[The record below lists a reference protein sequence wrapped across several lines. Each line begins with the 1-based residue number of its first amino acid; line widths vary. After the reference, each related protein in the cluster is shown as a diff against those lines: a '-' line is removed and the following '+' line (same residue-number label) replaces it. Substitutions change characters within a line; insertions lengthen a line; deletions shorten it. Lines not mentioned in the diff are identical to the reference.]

1 MAKSS
6 ENYRCSECG
15 WQTGKWV
22 GRCGE
27 CQAWSTVTAGPPP
40 AVRRTGGRVVPRSV
54 AMPITAV
61 DAESARAVTS
71 GVPELD
77 RVLGGGLVSGAVVL
91 LAGEPGVG
99 KSTLLLEVAAQMA
112 RTGARVLY
120 VSGEESAAQ
129 VRLRA
134 ERVDALV
141 DTLYMAAET
150 DLAAVAE
157 HVETVDPALLIVD
170 SVQTISTENAEGAAG
185 GVSQVRE
192 VAGGLT
198 RLAKDRAMTTVLVGH
213 VTKDGHIAGPRLLEH
228 LVDVVLHFEGERGG
242 RLRMVRGVKNRYGP
256 SDEVACFELCED
268 GIVGLPDP
276 SGLFVSRVPA
286 PVPGQCVTVT
296 VEGRRALVVEV
307 QALVGKCAGQS
318 ARRTVSGLESS
329 RVALTLAVLERRAG
343 VRLWDQDVY
352 ASTVGGVKLTDPTA
366 DLALAL
372 AVASAEADRPLP
384 GDLVA
389 LGEIGLT
396 GEIRPVR
403 GVALRLAEAARLG
416 FRRAIVPAGSGVEA
430 PHGMQVLEA
439 STLDMA
445 WSAASS
451 QRKASES
458 RRLTP
463 VG

>member
-1 MAKSS
+1 MAKAS
-6 ENYRCSECG
+6 ESYRCSECG
-15 WQTGKWV
+15 WQTSKWV

-27 CQAWSTVTAGPPP
+27 CQAWSTVAAARPVS
-40 AVRRTGGRVVPRSV
+40 VRRTGGRVIPRST
-54 AMPITAV
+54 ATPITMVTAE
-61 DAESARAVTS
+61 DARSVTS

-77 RVLGGGLVSGAVVL
+77 RVLGGGLVAGAVVL

-99 KSTLLLEVAAQMA
+99 KSTLLLEVAAQVA
-112 RTGARVLY
+112 RTGATVLY

-150 DLAAVAE
+150 DLAAIAE
-157 HVETVDPALLIVD
+157 HVEAISPSLLIVD
-170 SVQTISTENAEGAAG
+170 SVQTISSENAEGAAG

-192 VAGGLT
+192 VASGVT

-213 VTKDGHIAGPRLLEH
+213 VTKEGSIAGPRLLEH

-268 GIVGLPDP
+268 GIVGLADP
-276 SGLFVSRVPA
+276 SGLFVSRSPA

-307 QALVGKCAGQS
+307 QALVGKTMS
-318 ARRTVSGLESS
+318 PNPRRTCSGLESS
-329 RVALTLAVLERRAG
+329 RVALLLAVLQRRAG
-343 VRLWDQDVY
+343 VQLHDQDVY
-352 ASTVGGVKLTDPTA
+352 ASTVGGVRLTDPTA

-372 AVASAEADRPLP
+372 AVAGAAADRPLP

-403 GVALRLAEAARLG
+403 GVGLRLAEAARLG
-416 FRRAIVPAGSGVEA
+416 FRRAIVPAGSGVDA
-430 PHGMQVLEA
+430 PPGMQVREV
-439 STLDMA
+439 STLAMA
-445 WSAASS
+445 WAAATN
-451 QRKASES
+451 QRDAGEQ
-458 RRLTP
+458 RRLHP

>member
-1 MAKSS
+1 VA
-6 ENYRCSECG
+6 
-15 WQTGKWV
+15 
-22 GRCGE
+22 
-27 CQAWSTVTAGPPP
+27 
-40 AVRRTGGRVVPRSV
+40 AVAAPVLRRTGGRVVPRSS
-54 AMPITAV
+54 ALPISQV
-61 DAESARAVTS
+61 SAELARSSPS

-77 RVLGGGLVSGAVVL
+77 RVLGGGLVAGAVVL

-99 KSTLLLEVAAQMA
+99 KSTLLLEVAAQA
-112 RTGARVLY
+112 AKAGATVLY

-141 DTLYMAAET
+141 DTLYLAAET

-157 HVETVDPALLIVD
+157 HVDTVSPSLLIVD
-170 SVQTISTENAEGAAG
+170 SVQTISTDAAEGAAG
-185 GVSQVRE
+185 GVAQVRE

-213 VTKDGHIAGPRLLEH
+213 VTKDGAIAGPRLLEH

-256 SDEVACFELCED
+256 ADEVACFELTED

-296 VEGRRALVVEV
+296 VEGRRALVVEL
-307 QALVGKCAGQS
+307 QALVGSMVGQTP
-318 ARRTVSGLESS
+318 RRTVSGLESN

-343 VRLWDQDVY
+343 VRLANQDVY
-352 ASTVGGVKLTDPTA
+352 ASTVGGVRLTDPTA

-372 AVASAEADRPLP
+372 AVAGAAADRPLP

-403 GVALRLAEAARLG
+403 GVRLRLAEAARLG
-416 FRRAIVPAGSGVEA
+416 FRRAIVPAGSGSEA
-430 PHGMQVLEA
+430 PAGMQVREV
-439 STLDMA
+439 STLAMA
-445 WSAASS
+445 WAAATTGREAPE
-451 QRKASES
+451 Q
-458 RRLTP
+458 RRLSP

>member
-1 MAKSS
+1 MAKTT
-6 ENYRCSECG
+6 EQYRCGECG
-15 WQTGKWV
+15 WQASKWV
-22 GRCGE
+22 GRCGG
-27 CQAWSTVTAGPPP
+27 CQGWSTVAAVAPSV
-40 AVRRTGGRVVPRSV
+40 VRRTGGRVVPRSV
-54 AMPITAV
+54 VQPISQV
-61 DAESARAVTS
+61 SAELARSVPS

-77 RVLGGGLVSGAVVL
+77 RVLGGGLVAGAVVL

-99 KSTLLLEVAAQMA
+99 KSTLLLEVAAQVA
-112 RTGARVLY
+112 RTGASVLY

-141 DTLYMAAET
+141 DTLFLAAEQ
-150 DLAAVAE
+150 DLAALAE
-157 HVETVDPALLIVD
+157 HVDTVAPSLLIVD
-170 SVQTISTENAEGAAG
+170 SVQTITSENAEGSAG

-192 VAGGLT
+192 VAAGVT

-213 VTKDGHIAGPRLLEH
+213 VTKDGAIAGPRLLEH

-256 SDEVACFELCED
+256 ADEVACFELLED
-268 GIVGLPDP
+268 GIVGLADP

-296 VEGRRALVVEV
+296 MEGKRALVVEV
-307 QALVGKCAGQS
+307 QALVGTSVGQNP
-318 ARRTVSGLESS
+318 RRTVSGLESN
-329 RVALTLAVLERRAG
+329 RVALTLAVLERRAK
-343 VRLWDQDVY
+343 VSLFNQDVY
-352 ASTVGGVKLTDPTA
+352 ASTVGGVRLTDPTA

-372 AVASAEADRPLP
+372 AVASAAAERPLP

-403 GVALRLAEAARLG
+403 GIALRLAEAARLG
-416 FRRAIVPAGSGVEA
+416 FRRAIVPAGSAVDA
-430 PHGMQVLEA
+430 PTGMQVREA
-439 STLDMA
+439 ATLAMA
-445 WSAASS
+445 WEAALDSRPASAG
-451 QRKASES
+451 
-458 RRLTP
+458 RRLSP